1 MFKSKKRLQ
10 EEMEMKKKAEERAA
24 LEKECRE
31 KLLFN
36 QTLNSLKKA
45 MQKYE
50 EQKGVFIQFAR
61 EAEKRGMKA
70 QYQMAKNGLKIVM
83 DSYDRV
89 WAMYLN
95 LTISNQIKQ
104 VTNDT
109 KMFVDSMSSISR
121 QLSEINASIDFTEM
135 QLDYTQAM
143 AQISQAEE
151 KLKGFSENVYST
163 IEDYA
168 SSNSDS
174 KIDSAYDEL
183 IHSDL
188 CEESAKE
195 REEGLRIDRKIDRL
209 EEMIHGK

>member
-1 MFKSKKRLQ
+1 MFKSKKKLQ
-10 EEMEMKKKAEERAA
+10 EEMERKKKAEEKAA
-24 LEKECRE
+24 MEKNCRE

-36 QTLNSLKKA
+36 QTLNGLKKA

-50 EQKGVFIQFAR
+50 DQKDIFIQFAR

-70 QYQMAKNGLKIVM
+70 QYNMAKNGLKIVM
-83 DSYDRV
+83 DSYERV

-109 KMFVDSMSSISR
+109 KMFVDSMSSISK
-121 QLSEINASIDFTEM
+121 QLSEINSSIDFTQM

-143 AQISQAEE
+143 EQISKAEE
-151 KLKGFSENVYST
+151 ELKGFSENVYST

-168 SSNSDS
+168 SNNSDS

-188 CEESAKE
+188 SESTTKE